1 MKFIPILISA
11 LLVFSFINPM
21 VLADDSPIAVGKPL
35 PDFTLPAPEDPA
47 DLTYLG
53 LAPGQ
58 AFKIPQIKA
67 QIVIIEIFSMYCPHC
82 QREAPNV
89 NAFYEHIKKDR
100 KYKDRVRLIG
110 IGAGNSAFEIAFFKK
125 KYAVPFPMFPDEKFE
140 IHKKVGEVRT
150 PYFIGVKIDSG
161 TATIFYSQLGGPD
174 DSRQF
179 LDKLLKHSGL

>member
-11 LLVFSFINPM
+11 ALVLSFIHPL
-21 VLADDSPIAVGKPL
+21 VLAGDSPIAVGMSL
-35 PDFTLPAPEDPA
+35 PEFALPAPEDPA

-58 AFKIPQIKA
+58 PFKISQIKA
-67 QIVIIEIFSMYCPHC
+67 QVVIIEIFSMYCPHC
-82 QREAPNV
+82 QREAPTV
-89 NAFYEHIKKDR
+89 NTFYEQIEKDR
-100 KYKDRVRLIG
+100 KYKGRVKLIG

-125 KYAVPFPMFPDEKFE
+125 KYAVPFPLFPHEK
-140 IHKKVGEVRT
+140 IGIQKKVGEVRT
-150 PYFIGVKIDSG
+150 PYFIGVNLDSG

-179 LDKLLKHSGL
+179 LDALLKHSGL